1 MSGIKKMKQKNLILI
16 DANNF
21 FFRAYLAPPLTS
33 NGEPIEV
40 VYSIFKNLIKTIE
53 NIRNFSNINDD
64 NIVFCYDRGYTKR
77 LQLSK
82 QAVNDKIIPMTYKS
96 KRRIMRLLQKK
107 NMCEE
112 ELEMQERKKVQLDR
126 FYQLCQMTRC
136 QQVFLLGEEADD
148 IIASYTRKYKDEY
161 NIFVV
166 TNDKDYYQLLDD
178 ITIYNSKDDIFITT
192 EKFRSQ
198 YQFSVSE
205 QFIDFGAITGDTSD
219 TIYGVDGVGKVG
231 ALKLI
236 KQHGN
241 IMCMLQELKNKAP
254 QQLLDEFNKYTTWQD
269 FHKNVKQTVWNK
281 TELKILFSE
290 KRLKIARQL
299 KMMFD
304 NLDVPNIQDKSAD
317 NFVLNSIFSDLQF
330 ATIRKKIHIL
340 TDSNRVSQ
348 ENKKRILHYLHNNKK
363 YFCQNCK
370 KEFMGKDLNKCP
382 QCDNQLQLKNNSQII
397 QNELF

>member
-1 MSGIKKMKQKNLILI
+1 MELTMKEKNLILI

-33 NGEPIEV
+33 NGEPIQI

-64 NIVFCYDRGYTKR
+64 VIVFCYDRGYRKR

-82 QAVNDKIIPMTYKS
+82 DAVNEKIIPMTYKS
-96 KRRIMRLLQKK
+96 KRRIMRCVQKK
-107 NMCEE
+107 NMCEQ
-112 ELEMQERKKVQLDR
+112 ELQLEERKKLQLDR
-126 FYQLCQMTRC
+126 FYQLCQLTRC
-136 QQVFLLGEEADD
+136 NQVFLLGEEADD
-148 IIASYTRKYKDEY
+148 IIASYTKKYKDEY

-166 TNDKDYYQLLDD
+166 TNDKDYYQLLDN
-178 ITIYNSKDDIFITT
+178 ITIYNSKDDLFITK
-192 EKFRSQ
+192 EKFKSE
-198 YQFSVSE
+198 YQFSSSQ

-231 ALKLI
+231 AMKLI

-241 IMCMLQELKNKAP
+241 ILCMLSQLKNKAP
-254 QQLLDEFNKYTTWQD
+254 QQLLDELIKYNTWEQFN
-269 FHKNVKQTVWNK
+269 KNVKQTVWNK

-299 KMMFD
+299 KAMFND
-304 NLDVPNIQDKSAD
+304 LSVPDIQDKNAD
-317 NFVLNSIFSDLQF
+317 SFILNNVFNDLQF
-330 ATIRKKIHIL
+330 MTIRKKIDIL
-340 TDSNRVSQ
+340 TTSNYVQ
-348 ENKKRILHYLHNNKK
+348 KQNKKIILNYLYNNKK
-363 YFCQNCK
+363 YFCQNCQ
-370 KEFMGKDLNKCP
+370 KEFMGKQLKKCP
-382 QCDNQLQLKNNSQII
+382 QCENDLQLKNNSQII